1 MRSELC
7 LYRDILKEW
16 RFEMDNSIREIYGSY
31 EIPEEVFMLYEL
43 ERELTEIDLS
53 LYTIG
58 LQPCFD
64 DYFDPISPPDLIP
77 FATTGGDGIYFGF
90 LTDFG
95 QVPTLT
101 EAPIVCVSPTNDPPI
116 RYIADNIKD
125 FLNLVSSVPHA
136 EMLEGFWANH
146 NETQIQQVIMEFVKE
161 TPSDWIEKRGKVT
174 ERFKDKYET
183 HHMQIGSY
191 LQHVQEKR
199 ANFISTST
207 LDGLGI
213 VESKEHSNTCTKYQ
227 LDFEKYFNKSLDDHE
242 LKRMNDYLKESNRIE
257 KLAFIRDIIY
267 VVRAGFEENIFHL
280 VIDLMESLNLHDEV
294 QRFSR

>member
-1 MRSELC
+1 
-7 LYRDILKEW
+7 
-16 RFEMDNSIREIYGSY
+16 MDNSIREIYGSY
-31 EIPEEVFMLYEL
+31 EIPKEVYKLYEL
-43 ERELTEIDLS
+43 ERELSEIDLS
-53 LYTIG
+53 LYMIG
-58 LQPCFD
+58 LQPCLH
-64 DYFDPISPPDLIP
+64 DYTDPISPPDLIP

-136 EMLEGFWANH
+136 EMLEGFWSNYVENH
-146 NETQIQQVIMEFVKE
+146 IQQVIIEFVQD
-161 TPSDWIEKRGKVT
+161 TPSDWKEKRRMVA

-183 HHMQIGSY
+183 QQIQVGSY
-191 LQHVQEKR
+191 IQKAQEKR
-199 ANFISTST
+199 ARSISTST

-213 VESKEHSNTCTKYQ
+213 VGSKEHTMNYTNYHF
-227 LDFEKYFNKSLDDHE
+227 DFEKYFYQSFGDDE
-242 LKRMNDYLKESNRIE
+242 IMKMNDYLKESNRIE

-267 VVRAGFEENIFHL
+267 VVRADFEENMFNT
-280 VIDLMESLNLHDEV
+280 VIDLMESLNLHEEV
-294 QRFSR
+294 KRFSR